1 MPGVVLGFPT
11 GPLYL
16 ISSSDELL
24 IIISPDF
31 FSTPS
36 SSRLSR
42 GDTTVKQKEKQPPSP
57 SNFGYARIPD
67 VFVVAEFTGWK
78 RRAK

>member
-1 MPGVVLGFPT
+1 MLHNLQETSTKQSVKELHVYGNKERQRRLKGGNIVPGVVLGFPT

-31 FSTPS
+31 FLTP
-36 SSRLSR
+36 L
-42 GDTTVKQKEKQPPSP
+42 KL
-57 SNFGYARIPD
+57 A
-67 VFVVAEFTGWK
+67 AFTG
-78 RRAK
+78 